1 MFTEAANPKICGQ
14 RAGDPGEPMVPVQV
28 CRQDKVVAQRQSS
41 WRSSLFLGWRVST
54 FESSRPSTDWVW
66 PTTLGRAICLTE
78 STASRVRL
86 IHRPFQD
93 TPKVTSAV
101 QPGQHQ
107 INHHKSH
114 PPYPLPGSIRNTIPV
129 HFFFFLL
136 HPADLQRGGP
146 VSPTHFRLLP
156 PLSSPPPFLSSHSP
170 PQICDSS
177 EHVTRLHKGPIPL
190 FHLPLSAQG
199 FTAFHS

>member
-129 HFFFFLL
+129 HFFFFYCTLQTCSMVAQFPRLILGCSHPCHHPLPSSAPILL
-136 HPADLQRGGP
+136 LRS
-146 VSPTHFRLLP
+146 VT
-156 PLSSPPPFLSSHSP
+156 
-170 PQICDSS
+170 PQNM
-177 EHVTRLHKGPIPL
+177 
-190 FHLPLSAQG
+190 
-199 FTAFHS
+199 